1 MDPSAISSIMQDRK
15 LASLGDAYVNLVYSM
30 ALTQIS
36 GEPRGVKVSD
46 RILSR
51 AFKAAGLRSYLG
63 ARQTRKDF
71 ANASEALLIES
82 FRKGLLTISESVKII
97 AQHDDLADGV
107 GDLLKTAVE
116 RMIAS

>member
-1 MDPSAISSIMQDRK
+1 MDPIVISSIMQDRK

-30 ALTQIS
+30 ALTQVS

-46 RILSR
+46 RILSH

-63 ARQTRKDF
+63 ARQSRKDF
-71 ANASEALLIES
+71 ANASEALLIET

-97 AQHDDLADGV
+97 TQKEDLTDGIS
-107 GDLLKTAVE
+107 DLLKTSVE
-116 RMIAS
+116 RLIAS

>member
-1 MDPSAISSIMQDRK
+1 MDPSTISSIMQDRK

-51 AFKAAGLRSYLG
+51 AFKAAGLRGYLG
-63 ARQTRKDF
+63 VRQNRKDF

-82 FRKGLLTISESVKII
+82 FRKGLLTITESISII
-97 AQHDDLADGV
+97 TQQDNLADGV
-107 GDLLKTAVE
+107 RDLLKTAVE
-116 RMIAS
+116 RMIRS